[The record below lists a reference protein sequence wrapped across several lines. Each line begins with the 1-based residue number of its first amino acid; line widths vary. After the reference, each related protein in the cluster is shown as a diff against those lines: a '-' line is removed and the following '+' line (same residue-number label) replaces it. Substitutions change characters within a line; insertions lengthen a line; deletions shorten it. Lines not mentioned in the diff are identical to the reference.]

1 MPTQQQIAEH
11 LGLSQQAVSKQLAK
25 MSIDWRNM
33 SIDEI
38 RLAYLDRLR
47 KSAAGQDDEYM
58 KVKLAR
64 EKIETER
71 ALIALKKEKRELVDV
86 AELVPVLKTVFSGFK
101 ERLMGLPTF
110 IRSDVYVATGK
121 EVDELAYAQKC
132 EDVLKDCYEFLS
144 SYSKSIENSR

>member
-1 MPTQQQIAEH
+1 MPTQQQIADH

-25 MSIDWRNM
+25 MGIDWRNM

-47 KSAAGQDDEYM
+47 KSAAGQDDQYM
-58 KVKLAR
+58 QVKLAR

-101 ERLMGLPTF
+101 ERLMGLPAF
-110 IRSDVYVATGK
+110 IRSDVYVVTGK
-121 EVDELAYAQKC
+121 EVDELAYTQKC

-144 SYSKSIENSR
+144 SYSKSVENSR

>member
-25 MSIDWRNM
+25 MGIDWRNM

-47 KSAAGQDDEYM
+47 KSAAGQDDDYM

-71 ALIALKKEKRELVDV
+71 ALIALKKEKRSTW
-86 AELVPVLKTVFSGFK
+86 P
-101 ERLMGLPTF
+101 
-110 IRSDVYVATGK
+110 
-121 EVDELAYAQKC
+121 
-132 EDVLKDCYEFLS
+132 S
-144 SYSKSIENSR
+144 SCPF

>member
-25 MSIDWRNM
+25 MGIDWRNM

-47 KSAAGQDDEYM
+47 KSAAGQDDDYM

-101 ERLMGLPTF
+101 ERLMGSPGIYPERRL
-110 IRSDVYVATGK
+110 RCHRKG
-121 EVDELAYAQKC
+121 
-132 EDVLKDCYEFLS
+132 
-144 SYSKSIENSR
+144 SR

>member
-25 MSIDWRNM
+25 MGIDWRNM

-58 KVKLAR
+58 RVKLTR
-64 EKIETER
+64 ERIETER

-86 AELVPVLKTVFSGFK
+86 TELVPVLKTVFSGFK
-101 ERLMGLPTF
+101 ERLMGLPAF

-121 EVDELAYAQKC
+121 EVDELAYTQKC

-144 SYSKSIENSR
+144 SYSKSVENSR